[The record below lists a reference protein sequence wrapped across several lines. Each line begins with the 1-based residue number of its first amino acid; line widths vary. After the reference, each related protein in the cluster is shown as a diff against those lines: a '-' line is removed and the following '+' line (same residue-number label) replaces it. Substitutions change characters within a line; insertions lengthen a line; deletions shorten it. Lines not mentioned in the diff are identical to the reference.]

1 MSQEEKLN
9 VPRESAS
16 VNFKSLVTS
25 YEFGIKPSYIKMFP
39 SVLKGCFNFTVTKF
53 IEECNRLMTEE
64 KVPILP
70 QKKAMF
76 LDLLR

>member
-16 VNFKSLVTS
+16 VNFESLVTS

-39 SVLKGCFNFTVTKF
+39 SGLKGCF
-53 IEECNRLMTEE
+53 
-64 KVPILP
+64 ILTRY
-70 QKKAMF
+70 QVH
-76 LDLLR
+76 